1 MGKIIDNIYFM
12 RYNIIDFFINFLIK
26 GKMIDV
32 IVLFYDVVIIICKL
46 KKNNIYCIFW
56 MDGYELYEKEEIKIL
71 DICRLNKCY

>member
-1 MGKIIDNIYFM
+1 
-12 RYNIIDFFINFLIK
+12 
-26 GKMIDV
+26 MIDV